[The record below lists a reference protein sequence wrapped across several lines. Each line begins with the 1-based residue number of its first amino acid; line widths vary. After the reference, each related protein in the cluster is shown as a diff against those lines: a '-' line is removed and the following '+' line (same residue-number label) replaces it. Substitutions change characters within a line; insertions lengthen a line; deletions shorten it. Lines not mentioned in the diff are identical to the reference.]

1 MEIYKSHTK
10 INLKYQLQHGMK
22 SLNYLTDHILYQ
34 ILKITLST
42 SLKKHEIVTDNPSI
56 RICVNKI
63 ENRITFK
70 INTGYYIELLVP
82 ETLKLIG
89 SIKSKISKDE
99 NHENLPHLEI
109 TDAVLIHCNIANND
123 YQQDSR
129 VLYAFVPNKSFG
141 KLLDIIK
148 KFIL

>member
-1 MEIYKSHTK
+1 
-10 INLKYQLQHGMK
+10 MK

-42 SLKKHEIVTDNPSI
+42 SLKKHEIVTDNPSL

-70 INTGYYIELLVP
+70 INTGYYIELLMP
-82 ETLKLIG
+82 ETLKLLG

-129 VLYAFVPNKSFG
+129 VLYAFVPNKSIG
-141 KLLDIIK
+141 QLLDIIK

>member
-1 MEIYKSHTK
+1 
-10 INLKYQLQHGMK
+10 MK

-141 KLLDIIK
+141 QLLDIIK